1 MNVSDLLKY
10 CELHEWRQAR
20 SKATL
25 RTNIKQLKALIGDED
40 IAGLHY
46 TRLKRLASDL
56 ETYGGRTAAPATIKR
71 KLDTLSNALTMATK
85 MTNPDGSPVLLAK
98 PTFPTF
104 EINNIQER
112 VISDAELVD
121 LFEVIAARREAEPA
135 RDWTRFDAFMRFL
148 LATACRRGEALR
160 VWPGHID
167 KRIVEGVVRHFVIF
181 ERYTTKTKKPRIV
194 PLSPEIVTMLPA
206 LRLQAGNGALFPFTA
221 SQLWGMWKAVRQD
234 MSKRGHDF
242 SLVRYHTSR
251 HTTLTKAMKRYPLA
265 MVSKLAG
272 HANIQITAD
281 RYGHLSADDLVEMV
295 DGLAAA

>member
-71 KLDTLSNALTMATK
+71 KLDTLSNALTIATK
-85 MTNPDGSPVLLAK
+85 MTNPAGSPVLLAK

-104 EINNIQER
+104 EIDNIQER
-112 VISDAELVD
+112 VISDAELVA
-121 LFEVIAARREAEPA
+121 LFEVIAARREAEPH

-148 LATACRRGEALR
+148 LATACRRGLR
-160 VWPGHID
+160 
-167 KRIVEGVVRHFVIF
+167 KRPIASM
-181 ERYTTKTKKPRIV
+181 
-194 PLSPEIVTMLPA
+194 SP
-206 LRLQAGNGALFPFTA
+206 N
-221 SQLWGMWKAVRQD
+221 
-234 MSKRGHDF
+234 
-242 SLVRYHTSR
+242 
-251 HTTLTKAMKRYPLA
+251 
-265 MVSKLAG
+265 
-272 HANIQITAD
+272 
-281 RYGHLSADDLVEMV
+281 
-295 DGLAAA
+295 

>member
-1 MNVSDLLKY
+1 MNVCDLLKY

-71 KLDTLSNALTMATK
+71 KLDTLSNALTIATK

-104 EINNIQER
+104 EIDNIQER

-121 LFEVIAARREAEPA
+121 LFEVIAARRVAEPA

-167 KRIVEGVVRHFVIF
+167 KRIVEGVARHFVIF
-181 ERYTTKTKKPRIV
+181 ERYTTKTKKPRII
-194 PLSPEIVTMLPA
+194 PLSPEIVAMLPT
-206 LRLQAGNGALFPFTA
+206 LRLQAGNGPLFPFTA
-221 SQLWGMWKAVRQD
+221 AMLWAMWKAVRQD
-234 MSKRGHDF
+234 MAKRGHDF
-242 SLVRYHTSR
+242 SLVRYHTTR

-272 HANIQITAD
+272 HASIQITAD
-281 RYGHLSADDLVEMV
+281 RYGHLSADDLVDMV
-295 DGLAAA
+295 DGLAA